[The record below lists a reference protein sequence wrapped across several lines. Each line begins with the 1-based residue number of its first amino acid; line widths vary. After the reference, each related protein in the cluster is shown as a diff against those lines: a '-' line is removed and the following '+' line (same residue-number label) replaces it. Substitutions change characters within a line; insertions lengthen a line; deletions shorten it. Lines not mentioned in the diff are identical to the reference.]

1 MISFSHLWFRYEA
14 EGAFVLADTSFSIE
28 TGEMAVVIGPT
39 GSGKSTLLSLMSG
52 TVPHFSGGQISGEVL
67 IGGRRIT
74 ETSPAELAGLV
85 GYVGQDPQ
93 AGFVTER
100 VEDEIAYAMENLGV
114 EPMAMRRRVE
124 DALDLLD
131 LHELRRAPL
140 RTLSGG
146 QAQRVA
152 IASVLAAMPQVLILD
167 EPTSA
172 LDPGAAEDVLHGVSR
187 LVHDLD
193 MTVVLA
199 EHRLER
205 VLPFA
210 EQVVLL
216 DGNGGITAGTAAE
229 IMAISPIAPPLV
241 ELGRVAGWTPLPLT
255 VREARRQSEG
265 LIAKIGEAPAPI
277 DGPHRATVATV
288 DRASVSYGVFR
299 ALDKVTLSLT
309 AGTITALMGRNGAGK
324 STLLHLLAGARL
336 PSEGR
341 VRVLERDPQAAN
353 AEERICLVGYVPQE
367 SADLL
372 YAQSVAEECATA
384 DHEHH
389 LDPGS
394 TMALLTELIGV
405 LDPERHPRD
414 LSEGQRL
421 ALALAVVLA
430 PRPALLLLDEPTRGL
445 DYQAKVAL
453 SGLLRRLR
461 DSGVALVVATHD
473 VELVAQLADHALV
486 LAEGELIAHGPAR
499 EVICHTPAFAPQV
512 AKVLRPLEFLTVA
525 EVEAA
530 L

>member
-1 MISFSHLWFRYEA
+1 MIEFSKLWFRYGA
-14 EGAFVLADTSFSIE
+14 ESAFVLQDASFSIE
-28 TGEMAVVIGPT
+28 VGEMAVVIGPT
-39 GSGKSTLLSLMSG
+39 GSGKSTVLSLMSG

-67 IGGRRIT
+67 VGGRRIT
-74 ETSPAELAGLV
+74 ETPPAELAGLV

-172 LDPGAAEDVLHGVSR
+172 LDPGAAEDVLQGLSR

-205 VLPFA
+205 VLPFV

-216 DGNGGITAGTAAE
+216 DGAGGLTAGSAAK
-229 IMAISPIAPPLV
+229 IMANSPIAPPLV
-241 ELGRVAGWTPLPLT
+241 ELGRVAGWDPLPLT

-265 LIAKIGEAPAPI
+265 LVAQIGMAPAPI
-277 DGPHRATVATV
+277 SVPEGATVATLEG
-288 DRASVSYGVFR
+288 ASVSYGSFR
-299 ALDKVTLSLT
+299 ALDHVTLSLE

-324 STLLHLLAGARL
+324 STLLNLLAGTRV

-341 VRVLERDPQAAN
+341 ARVLERDPYAAK

-367 SADLL
+367 SAALL
-372 YAQSVAEECATA
+372 YAQSVAEECAGA
-384 DHEHH
+384 DDEHH
-389 LDPGS
+389 LDPGT
-394 TMALLTELIGV
+394 TMAV
-405 LDPERHPRD
+405 LDELVGGLDAERHPRD

-421 ALALAVVLA
+421 AVALAVVLA
-430 PRPALLLLDEPTRGL
+430 PRPALLVLDEPTRGL
-445 DYQAKVAL
+445 DYHAKVAL
-453 SGLLRRLR
+453 TGLLRRLR
-461 DSGVALVVATHD
+461 DSGAALVVATHD
-473 VELVAQLADHALV
+473 VELVAQVADRALV

-499 EVICHTPAFAPQV
+499 EVVCHTPAFAPQV